1 MNSSH
6 QKKAA
11 PRKHQQGLTLVE
23 LMVAATISLL
33 LMAGVIQVFLS
44 SNVSHNLQN
53 GLGRLQENAR
63 AAMDILSLNISMA
76 GYTITSGLT
85 PAPATINTANTLDNA
100 TANTDLDFTVA
111 NGKASDVIDI
121 SYESTLDCLN
131 QAVAGN
137 IATDR
142 YYLDGTNLM
151 CLGNG
156 SATASII
163 AEGIENMQIL
173 YGEDNDSDGI
183 ANRYINA
190 ANIAANPIVSVRIAL
205 LVSTVETSGTTD
217 TATYTLLNAPPV
229 GPLNDNL
236 LRKVF
241 TRTIILRNPK

>member
-1 MNSSH
+1 MNNLR
-6 QKKAA
+6 QKTAT

-76 GYTITSGLT
+76 GFTITPGLT
-85 PAPATINTANTLDNA
+85 VPTINSANTLDNA
-100 TANTDLDFTVA
+100 TAYTGLDFTVA

-156 SATASII
+156 SATAGII

-217 TATYTLLNAPPV
+217 TSTYTLLNAPPV

-241 TRTIILRNPK
+241 TRTIILRNP